1 MPARASPLAEPTP
14 GPQRLDQSRF
24 DPAKRRRLS
33 PPALR
38 TFLAIADLWGLA
50 EEQRRLVLGYPSR
63 STYHSWCRRARAH
76 GTVTLDVDVLTRI
89 SALLGIHQALG
100 ILFPDEHAGVAW
112 LRGPHEGLPFGGL
125 APIDLVASGSQD
137 ALLTVRRF
145 LDAGGPGILYDSLRR
160 RDGTNVVAHRPRNI
174 TEILQTDHY
183 EILVATASRRIVVRR
198 LAAEE

>member
-1 MPARASPLAEPTP
+1 MSAHASPIAEPAP
-14 GPQRLDQSRF
+14 GPQCLDQSRF
-24 DPAKRRRLS
+24 DPANRRRLS

-38 TFLAIADLWGLA
+38 TFLAIADLWRLT

-100 ILFPDEHAGVAW
+100 ILFPDEHAGIAW
-112 LRGPHEGLPFGGL
+112 LRGPHTGLPFGGQ
-125 APIDLVASGSQD
+125 APIDLVTSGSQD

-145 LDAGGPGILYDSLRR
+145 LDGARGGLYMPPNALDENFRPYEDR
-160 RDGTNVVAHRPRNI
+160 EVVF
-174 TEILQTDHY
+174 E
-183 EILVATASRRIVVRR
+183 
-198 LAAEE
+198 